1 MDVHCW
7 GMSILMLRPQV
18 AISCRTSSQ
27 SGWRP
32 TYLIESRVQTLIIQT
47 AAQRL
52 KLLTEL
58 PRVSSHH
65 MRCESLLVLPYFYD
79 RAMVLPTALLQHL
92 KAHVAVIVAAGLGQL
107 LQQNEGFILAR
118 RHCVGVGHDIRGS
131 FGTCGQHGTHL
142 EPFVE
147 TLIEWAEAQ
156 RLQLFA
162 PLCRVRSHA
171 MCVKGLLV
179 LPRFQEHE
187 MVRST
192 VLLQYLKPHI
202 AFLLAARLTVLSEES
217 HGLTLG

>member
-52 KLLTEL
+52 KLLAEL

-65 MRCESLLVLPYFYD
+65 
-79 RAMVLPTALLQHL
+79 
-92 KAHVAVIVAAGLGQL
+92 
-107 LQQNEGFILAR
+107 
-118 RHCVGVGHDIRGS
+118 
-131 FGTCGQHGTHL
+131 
-142 EPFVE
+142 
-147 TLIEWAEAQ
+147 
-156 RLQLFA
+156 
-162 PLCRVRSHA
+162 

-187 MVRST
+187 MVRPAVS
-192 VLLQYLKPHI
+192 LQHLKPHI
-202 AFLLAARLTVLSEES
+202 AFLLAARLTVLSEER